1 MKKLIFA
8 LSSCLCFGAFA
19 DIPAGYV
26 TEGLSAYWDAIDN
39 QGTGSHDAAAT
50 TWVDIVGNRTFQL
63 TGTTWEDKC
72 LKFAGSASSYGAMTD
87 AAAMEVFDSRQA
99 ASKHVTVELV
109 FKYDD
114 ATTSEGVI
122 IQAQSAAKVAIGRM
136 FSALV
141 MYYSS
146 RDSGDVT
153 GLMAVPRDAFYTVA
167 VPYYN
172 ANGEVWVSKDTYHNA
187 SVPSYWNPKFVSG
200 ASDSQ
205 VTLGMTTAGGS
216 CFKGRLYAVRVYNC
230 KLTADQVRQNYNVDK
245 LRYLYE
251 PAGTVVA
258 GTVTVGGT
266 VFTAGET
273 ILFDP
278 AASTL
283 TIDDATDA
291 TLSLD
296 ATGLELTKG
305 TVALANGASRTL
317 ERLDNLTVGADATL
331 RLPSDGL
338 YVTGTLTAEAG
349 ATVKGPGTLIGTA
362 ATCPAGLT
370 LADGATYLCATG
382 SSFTW
387 PSSGVAYIPAGV
399 VEADITTDDVAK
411 IAGLEKIVF
420 LGEASTV
427 TYKLAEAWTFAVPVE
442 GPGTVSVANAG
453 QVTILGDNRNLT
465 GCFTFDNTPVVV
477 SNRYGLGSAVT
488 KACTVKF
495 GDLSDALRFG
505 GAGLTNDVPLQVYKS
520 TVANGLVLGPDNADE
535 TLVLNGGFLVMDN
548 ENIYL
553 YLRNRIRIGGGV
565 FGLEK
570 KQWHYINALTDPVEL
585 WFDRDS
591 KMRGDKMLW
600 YGNIQMHIGWDE
612 PERIYFIALYTGIN
626 SSAAPS
632 MTFCGDELLY
642 LGYITGTGTL
652 NLNGHDQS
660 VPMISRQYGSPL
672 HVTSATPAVLKVTS
686 VSTEDNSKR
695 MNVAFSGAAG
705 FNYSV
710 PGTIT
715 NELFDTYSDTT
726 GPLTVSTGAL
736 RVTGKA
742 GWGGTNV
749 TVCAGA
755 RLIVASAAA
764 PHMFGDKKVLGH
776 STTTDLAV
784 EKGGVLELEDG
795 TATVRSYAY
804 DGAFVPAGNY
814 TSASGVGIEG
824 AGVLRVRSSAPCEPG
839 LLLIFR

>member
-1 MKKLIFA
+1 MKKLMFA
-8 LSSCLCFGAFA
+8 LASSLCLLAFA
-19 DIPAGYV
+19 DIPAGV
-26 TEGLSAYWDAIDN
+26 
-39 QGTGSHDAAAT
+39 
-50 TWVDIVGNRTFQL
+50 
-63 TGTTWEDKC
+63 
-72 LKFAGSASSYGAMTD
+72 
-87 AAAMEVFDSRQA
+87 
-99 ASKHVTVELV
+99 
-109 FKYDD
+109 
-114 ATTSEGVI
+114 
-122 IQAQSAAKVAIGRM
+122 
-136 FSALV
+136 
-141 MYYSS
+141 
-146 RDSGDVT
+146 
-153 GLMAVPRDAFYTVA
+153 
-167 VPYYN
+167 
-172 ANGEVWVSKDTYHNA
+172 
-187 SVPSYWNPKFVSG
+187 
-200 ASDSQ
+200 
-205 VTLGMTTAGGS
+205 
-216 CFKGRLYAVRVYNC
+216 
-230 KLTADQVRQNYNVDK
+230 
-245 LRYLYE
+245 
-251 PAGTVVA
+251 VVA
-258 GTVTVGGT
+258 GTVTVDGT
-266 VFTAGET
+266 VFKAGET
-273 ILFDP
+273 IVSDP
-278 AASTL
+278 STSTL

-291 TLSLD
+291 MLSLD
-296 ATGLELTKG
+296 VRMTGLELAKG

-317 ERLDNLTVGADATL
+317 ERLDGLTLGADATL

-338 YVTGTLTAEAG
+338 YVTGALTAEAG

-370 LADGATYLCATG
+370 LAEGATYLCATG

-399 VEADITTDDVAK
+399 VEADITADDVAK
-411 IAGLEKIVF
+411 VSGLEKIVF

-427 TYKLAEAWTFAVPVE
+427 TYKLAEAWMFAVPVE
-442 GPGTVSVANAG
+442 GPGTVAVSNAG
-453 QVTILGDNRNLT
+453 RVTILGDNRHLT
-465 GCFTFDNTPVVV
+465 GCFTFDNTLVVV

-495 GDLSDALRFG
+495 GDQSDALRFG

-520 TVANGLVLGPDNADE
+520 TVSDGLVLGPDNADE

-548 ENIYL
+548 ANISL

-570 KQWHYINALTDPVEL
+570 KQWHYIYALTDPVEL

-600 YGNIQMHIGWDE
+600 YGNIQMHVGWDD
-612 PERIYFIALYTGIN
+612 PEKIYFIALYVGK
-626 SSAAPS
+626 SGSVPPS
-632 MTFCGDELLY
+632 MTFYGDELLY
-642 LGYITGTGTL
+642 LTYISGSGTL

-660 VPMISRQYGSPL
+660 VPMISRQYGNPL
-672 HVTSATPAVLKVTS
+672 HVTSATPAVLKVTR
-686 VSTEDNSKR
+686 VSTEDNYKR
-695 MNVAFSGAAG
+695 MNVAFSGSAG
-705 FNYSV
+705 FNCSV

-726 GPLTVSTGAL
+726 GPLTISTGAL

-764 PHMFGDKKVLGH
+764 PHMFGDKKVLGR

-795 TATVRSYAY
+795 SATVRSYAY

-824 AGVLRVRSSAPCEPG
+824 AGVLRVRSSAPCELG
-839 LLLIFR
+839 MMLILR